1 MFFLLHDFNRFVF
14 LLLHVDHAAAFPR
27 ALSKQEE
34 IQCLEQ
40 LSKGDRTARDR
51 LIAHNLRLVA
61 HMTKKFYSQ
70 DRDQEE
76 LISIGTL
83 GLMKAVDSFDPEKGA
98 RFATYAGRCIE
109 NEILMHYRSRKKCA
123 NEIYFDEPLEYDK
136 DGNALTLM
144 DFICDEQN
152 LEDSVEQ
159 AMQQKQLHTFLEH
172 NLNER
177 ERLVIVRR
185 YGLMGNLPQTQH
197 EVADDLQISRSYV
210 SRIEKRAL
218 SLLRKAF
225 EQSDT

>member
-1 MFFLLHDFNRFVF
+1 MYFLSNYFSRLVF
-14 LLLHVDHAAAFPR
+14 LLLHIDHTAAFPR

-34 IQCLEQ
+34 VECLEQ
-40 LSKGDRTARDR
+40 LSKGDRTARER
-51 LIAHNLRLVA
+51 LISHNLRLVA
-61 HMTKKFYSQ
+61 HMTKKFYAQ

-109 NEILMHYRSRKKCA
+109 NEILMHYRARKKCA

-152 LEDSVEQ
+152 LEDSVEL
-159 AMQQKQLHTFLEH
+159 AMQQKQLHIFLERY
-172 NLNER
+172 LNDR

-185 YGLMGNLPQTQH
+185 YGLMGHLPKTQR

-218 SLLRKAF
+218 LLLRRAF
-225 EQSDT
+225 EQTET